1 MSIIFPLDFG
11 SYVSIIILSSSII
24 YLFSY
29 HTEIYTKSDDG
40 IILIKLD
47 KSVYEKEAV
56 MAAAYK
62 LTNSCFIIVKPLENN
77 QLGVYF
83 EPKNNQS
90 KDELTAIA
98 KNYCNEVLSQ
108 QTRFMN
114 NSEKN
119 IYPKSHLTSNIPV
132 YSEV

>member
-11 SYVSIIILSSSII
+11 SYVSIIILSRSIV

-29 HTEIYTKSDDG
+29 HTEIYAKSDDG

-77 QLGVYF
+77 QLGV
-83 EPKNNQS
+83 S
-90 KDELTAIA
+90 
-98 KNYCNEVLSQ
+98 
-108 QTRFMN
+108 
-114 NSEKN
+114 
-119 IYPKSHLTSNIPV
+119 
-132 YSEV
+132 